1 MRYVIPVLLFAL
13 LFVMSCSNL
22 SNNSITPNDTPDIPV
37 ISTEIGDFP
46 LVPADYRSA
55 QAVTPGTDMT
65 VGQLKCY
72 FTTNCIKATFP
83 KFYWKLVC
91 PFFKVVI
98 YAQPDADVL
107 SWVVT
112 TEANGVDVP
121 TAAQAQAAGWLTPIC

>member
-1 MRYVIPVLLFAL
+1 MKIVQTLFVLAL
-13 LFVMSCSNL
+13 LFLFTSCSG
-22 SNNSITPNDTPDIPV
+22 SPVVPVEKPAPVDISV
-37 ISTEIGDFP
+37 IYEG
-46 LVPADYRSA
+46 RSA
-55 QAVTPGTDMT
+55 QAVVPGTDMT

-121 TAAQAQAAGWLTPIC
+121 TAAQAQAGGWLTPIC